1 MIDIMDIWECIWE
14 YMIDVRIS
22 KWYLSL
28 TMSQVSH
35 DQSTDE
41 DPKGRGDRD
50 PSVRPAGVRHD
61 QLGQRLLRADGER
74 VQGHRLTCP
83 LRRRSIIGA
92 QM

>member
-1 MIDIMDIWECIWE
+1 MIF
-14 YMIDVRIS
+14 VRVEM
-22 KWYLSL
+22 

-35 DQSTDE
+35 GQSTDE
-41 DPKGRGDRD
+41 DPEGRGDRD

>member
-1 MIDIMDIWECIWE
+1 
-14 YMIDVRIS
+14 
-22 KWYLSL
+22 
-28 TMSQVSH
+28 MSQVLH

-41 DPKGRGDRD
+41 DPEGRSNRD
-50 PSVRPAGVRHD
+50 PGVRPAGVRHD

-74 VQGHRLTCP
+74 VQCHRLTCT